1 MIYDT
6 FCACYYLFILGY
18 FIYNVYSITAE
29 YAIDLAEKKEY
40 PINLETFLV
49 EKVGELIA
57 NNFQQLINWLN
68 LNLNLLDEKLLKAE
82 AKMIENNDFHPSIR
96 LDRKMDI
103 NKFSKDSMK
112 KAWHT
117 IHQITNKA

>member
-1 MIYDT
+1 M
-6 FCACYYLFILGY
+6 FILGY

-68 LNLNLLDEKLLKAE
+68 LNLNLLDEKLKAE